1 MKNFKLDSSETSKC
15 AYLSE
20 IQEYLRN
27 KGYIVIAIPN
37 FLGNYWDGIS
47 DLKWCWHVIYI
58 DEETIHDMYDLRVD
72 ESEFKFETYEEALE
86 EGINE
91 AFKIYK

>member
-1 MKNFKLDSSETSKC
+1 MENFEINPSETGKC

-20 IQEYLRN
+20 IQEYLRD
-27 KGYIVIAIPN
+27 KGYIVVAIPN
-37 FLGNYWDGIS
+37 LLGDYWDGTS
-47 DLKWCWHVIYI
+47 DLKWSWHVIYS

-91 AFKIYK
+91 ALKIYK